1 MFTARKDFSKE
12 TGERFRKLMLAMDG
26 KNPLTAEI
34 LRLEHCTRWVPAGQQ
49 AQDGYADLL
58 TALREQPSVAASLLK

>member
-1 MFTARKDFSKE
+1 
-12 TGERFRKLMLAMDG
+12 
-26 KNPLTAEI
+26 
-34 LRLEHCTRWVPAGQQ
+34 VPAGQP